1 MSDRDLG
8 LFDLHPYHQ
17 EPRQVEV
24 FDPTWQ
30 EPRQF
35 RLGETIRTKAGEAT
49 VTRTEPAGREQII
62 WADYG
67 SGVEHPHIQE
77 NLSPTEQV
85 EAKPATKQRRH
96 SRKGE
101 ASGWIEERI
110 GNKKRANPT
119 TSYYYCWMEGNQ
131 RMKVYVKARKMW
143 KCNQMVEARCSVGEI
158 LRFLNG

>member
-1 MSDRDLG
+1 MSDT
-8 LFDLHPYHQ
+8 LFNVEAYHQ
-17 EPRQVEV
+17 EPPRRVEV
-24 FDPTWQ
+24 CDPSWVAI
-30 EPRQF
+30 EKE
-35 RLGETIRTKAGEAT
+35 LKAGETITTCSGTAT
-49 VTRTEPAGREQII
+49 VTHTETIGREQII

-77 NLSPTEQV
+77 NLLSTEQI
-85 EAKPATKQRRH
+85 EARAPAKQRRH

-119 TSYYYCWMEGNQ
+119 TSYYYCWQEGDC

-143 KCNQMVEARCSVGEI
+143 KCNQMVESRCSVDEI
-158 LRFLNG
+158 LRFLND